1 MDTVANALAKMK
13 NAIARKSPVVE
24 LKKSGL
30 VGDILHV
37 LKKEGYILD
46 YSDSPNNRY
55 GFSVKLKYVGGK
67 PSIMGM
73 QKVSRLS
80 RRIYVKSDAVPRVF
94 NNLGISILTTSKGV
108 LTDQEARALKVG
120 GEILCKVW

>member
-80 RRIYVKSDAVPRVF
+80 RRVYVKSDAVPRVF